1 MKTFIIGIL
10 AGLLI
15 ASVTGARFAQ
25 VLAVF
30 LIVFGFFYAVFRAN
44 REQDEDQAEQRDR
57 RQRNADDRA
66 QEQAEMERLFNE
78 AWQTLY
84 DPKTTSAQ
92 KYQAVITLGG
102 IAEMGYAPA
111 CYLTGSLLLK
121 GNPSAQVNPDVRRGL
136 HYLEQAA
143 NQGILDA
150 QHTLAEYLSEP
161 THSEFD
167 ILRAVNYW
175 QTASQNTTPQHLL
188 LQDHGRAEAMYRL
201 ACIYRDGLG
210 MSADAIQAQLW
221 LEQAINTDALRVKA
235 LMNADMA
242 KAHPEPTPTPTD
254 EIPIVS
260 DKVAENALS
269 PSRP

>member
-44 REQDEDQAEQRDR
+44 REQDQEQAGQRDR
-57 RQRNADDRA
+57 RQRHADEQA
-66 QEQAEMERLFNE
+66 HEQAEMERLFSE

-84 DPKTTSAQ
+84 DPKANSDQ

-121 GNPSAQVNPDVRRGL
+121 GNPGAQVNPDIRRGL
-136 HYLEQAA
+136 HYLEKAA

-150 QHTLAEYLSEP
+150 QHLLADYLSDP
-161 THSEFD
+161 SHGEFD

-175 QTASQNTTPQHLL
+175 QSASQNTTPQHLL
-188 LQDHGRAEAMYRL
+188 LQEHSRAEAMYRL

-210 MSADAIQAQLW
+210 MPADSIQAQLW
-221 LEQAINTDALRVKA
+221 LEQALNTDALRVKA
-235 LMNADMA
+235 LMNADLA
-242 KAHPEPTPTPTD
+242 KAHPEPSPAASD
-254 EIPIVS
+254 EIPVVS
-260 DKVAENALS
+260 DKVTDNLS
-269 PSRP
+269 LSRS